1 VISADRG
8 AEHGFRDIT
17 QDLTL
22 LVMFSPPEVPEA

>member
-1 VISADRG
+1 VISVDRG

-17 QDLTL
+17 EDLTL